1 MNDNPNIDVVS
12 SNKPIIAIDIDEVL
26 AHFIPK
32 LADFHNENYGTSLT
46 VEHFN
51 CYEFHKVWGGSLE
64 ETSSKVMSFFD
75 SPYISTVS
83 GSYDALKLLKQDFS
97 LHIVTSRQHIVEDLT
112 RQWIYKNYP
121 DIFDEIHFG
130 NHYTKNGISRSKS
143 DICKDINA
151 LLLVDDSLIYAKN
164 CASSGIPVILFG
176 HYPWNRPNDID
187 KLMFT
192 HSNGKCLIHEVNT
205 WDQVVGK
212 VYQLINQNIINIDNS
227 VTSESTDTFNSNQK
241 SHNHIRIAAI
251 QMCST
256 NNKEINFQ
264 SIERLI
270 SRAVAE
276 GGAQFICLPECSIF
290 MGEKSSDIL
299 EIAEDINPTIPDSY
313 IYKFCKLANK
323 YNVYISVGGFPERR
337 SDVIDKVSN
346 SHIIIDDKGE
356 IIYPI
361 YRKIHLFDNPLTG
374 LQESKTTEPG
384 DELVCINTSF
394 GRLGLSICYDLRFP
408 ELYKKLCAPVT
419 NNTDKIG
426 GAEIVL
432 VPSAFTVPTGSVHW
446 ELLLRTRAVENQVY
460 IVAAA
465 QSGKHNEKRVSY
477 GHTMIID
484 PWGNILDEITHE
496 GEGICYGTFH
506 REYFNK
512 IRDNMPVWS
521 HRRHDLY

>member
-1 MNDNPNIDVVS
+1 MNDNPNIDLS
-12 SNKPIIAIDIDEVL
+12 SNKPVIAVDIDEVL

-75 SPYISTVS
+75 SPHIHELSTVS

-112 RQWIYKNYP
+112 RQWIQKNYP

-151 LLLVDDSLIYAKN
+151 LLLVDDSLIYAKH
-164 CASSGIPVILFG
+164 CAICGIPVILFG
-176 HYPWNRPNDID
+176 NYPWNRPNDID
-187 KLMFT
+187 RSLFT
-192 HSNGKCLIHEVNT
+192 HSSGKCLIHEISS

-212 VYQLINQNIINIDNS
+212 
-227 VTSESTDTFNSNQK
+227 
-241 SHNHIRIAAI
+241 
-251 QMCST
+251 
-256 NNKEINFQ
+256 EINFK

-276 GGAQFICLPECSIF
+276 GGAQFVCLPECSIF

-337 SDVIDKVSN
+337 TDVTNKVSN
-346 SHIIIDDKGE
+346 SHVIIDDA
-356 IIYPI
+356 
-361 YRKIHLFDNPLTG
+361 
-374 LQESKTTEPG
+374 ESKTTEPG
-384 DELVCINTSF
+384 NELVCINTSF

-408 ELYKKLCAPVT
+408 DLYKKLCAPVT
-419 NNTDKIG
+419 SNNDKIG

-432 VPSAFTVPTGSVHW
+432 VPSAFTVPTGSAHW

-465 QSGKHNEKRVSY
+465 QSGVHNDKRISY

-484 PWGNILDEITHE
+484 PWGNILDEIKHE
-496 GEGICYGTFH
+496 GEGICYGSFH

-521 HRRHDLY
+521 HRRNDLY